1 MTRIVA
7 VRGALPPNHHSQAEI
22 TDAFARACLPE
33 GASRLLLDRLHA
45 SARVESRHLTL
56 PLERYAKLD
65 GFGAANDAF
74 VETAVELG
82 VEAVGG
88 ALRDAGVL
96 PEDVDMILFTSV
108 TGVAAPSVDARL
120 AGRLGLR
127 PDVKRIPVFGLGCV
141 AGAAGIARLH
151 DYLRGWP
158 DHLAVLLSVEL
169 CSLTLQRGDASIANM
184 VASALFGDG
193 ATAVVACGDEW
204 RPRRTG
210 STASSVAFRA
220 AGANGASATTR
231 PAGPA
236 GFSPTNPANITK
248 PTNGSSAA
256 HHRLPLSEPSTSSG
270 AAWSSP
276 ATGAPVT
283 HQWLPE
289 PLGALGVPESPA
301 STTGP
306 TVVASRSHLYPDS
319 EHVMGWHVGDTGFR
333 VVLDASVPEVVRTYL
348 ADDVH
353 GFLGDHGLRVEDVT
367 AWVCHPGGPKV
378 LEAVAETLRLPEGA
392 LDLTWRSLAAI
403 GNLSSSSV
411 LHVLRDTLA
420 LRPPPPGTPGL
431 LLAMGPGFCSELV
444 LLRW

>member
-22 TDAFARACLPE
+22 TDAFAQACLPK

-56 PLERYAKLD
+56 PLEQYAKLD

-193 ATAVVACGDEW
+193 ATAVVAHGDEW

-210 STASSVAFRA
+210 
-220 AGANGASATTR
+220 ASA
-231 PAGPA
+231 P
-236 GFSPTNPANITK
+236 SS
-248 PTNGSSAA
+248 SSAS
-256 HHRLPLSEPSTSSG
+256 PG
-270 AAWSSP
+270 AVWSSP

-283 HQWLPE
+283 HRRLPE
-289 PLGALGVPESPA
+289 PVGAPGITEP
-301 STTGP
+301 TTATAATAATAGP
-306 TVVASRSHLYPDS
+306 TVVASRSHLYPGS